1 MGTIN
6 SILAKVQGLLNG
18 EPLRLVAYGADG
30 VVIIVS
36 QIAVVTGIWQ
46 NAPSL
51 DVILVAVTGATA
63 LVTEFVR
70 SIVSSPNT
78 VAALGGPPAP

>member
-1 MGTIN
+1 MGALN
-6 SILAKVQGLLNG
+6 SILAKVQDLLNG
-18 EPLRLVAYGADG
+18 EPLRLVSYGAIG

-36 QIAVVTGIWQ
+36 QIAVITGIWQ

-51 DVILVAVTGATA
+51 DTVLVAVTGATA
-63 LVTEFVR
+63 LITEFVR